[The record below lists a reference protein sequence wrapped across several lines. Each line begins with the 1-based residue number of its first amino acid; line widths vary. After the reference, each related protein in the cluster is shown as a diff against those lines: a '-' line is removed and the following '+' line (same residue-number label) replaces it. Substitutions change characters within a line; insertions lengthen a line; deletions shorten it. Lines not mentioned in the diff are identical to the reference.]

1 MGVSGVSYPCV
12 LFKTQRMMNDY
23 AADDMRYGDMPTS
36 VLKQDFGLHQVSHL
50 VEPYTLKRRNPIPD
64 YRWQRGVYESVLSMA
79 GHRQDLSVQE
89 CTDILFNEFRQYSR
103 LFTLWGPY
111 SHLMGKMIDHMQ
123 QNSGT
128 PFYNPALDLALQ
140 ERILEDKSSEGP
152 VQVIRKTLI
161 DFIDWERKELT
172 IVGKENISHYVRSNT
187 KLPKFTG
194 FWPIFDGTKI
204 TVHDIHAL
212 HIRLKFL
219 QINGNRFHAVVH
231 FDGQDHFGLDVNDIT
246 HSVYRYLP
254 IFRVWFV
261 LQRYERFGFR
271 PFLTNMQA
279 TVDIY
284 GSQGE

>member
-1 MGVSGVSYPCV
+1 MSGVSYPCV

-140 ERILEDKSSEGP
+140 ERILEDKALDGP
-152 VQVIRKTLI
+152 IRVIGEALGE
-161 DFIDWERKELT
+161 FIDWERKVLT
-172 IVGKENISHYVRSNT
+172 WQGAQKVGDEIRQNIR
-187 KLPKFTG
+187 LPKFMGLSNT
-194 FWPIFDGTKI
+194 FNGTKI
-204 TVHDIHAL
+204 TVHDIHA
-212 HIRLKFL
+212 
-219 QINGNRFHAVVH
+219 
-231 FDGQDHFGLDVNDIT
+231 T
-246 HSVYRYLP
+246 HSIL
-254 IFRVWFV
+254 
-261 LQRYERFGFR
+261 
-271 PFLTNMQA
+271 
-279 TVDIY
+279 
-284 GSQGE
+284 S

>member
-1 MGVSGVSYPCV
+1 MSGVSYPCV

-140 ERILEDKSSEGP
+140 ERILEDKALDGP
-152 VQVIRKTLI
+152 IRVIGEALGE
-161 DFIDWERKELT
+161 FIDWERKVLT
-172 IVGKENISHYVRSNT
+172 WQGAQKVGDEIRQNIR
-187 KLPKFTG
+187 LPKFMGLSNT
-194 FWPIFDGTKI
+194 FNGTKI
-204 TVHDIHAL
+204 TVHDIHAT
-212 HIRLKFL
+212 HIILKSL
-219 QINGNRFHAVVH
+219 RIEGNRFHARVH
-231 FDGQDHFGLDVNDIT
+231 FKAQDHFGLDRNDIK
-246 HSVYRYLP
+246 HPFYRHMA

-271 PFLTNMQA
+271 PFLSNLQA
-279 TVDIY
+279 TVDIH
-284 GSQGE
+284 GVKLPK